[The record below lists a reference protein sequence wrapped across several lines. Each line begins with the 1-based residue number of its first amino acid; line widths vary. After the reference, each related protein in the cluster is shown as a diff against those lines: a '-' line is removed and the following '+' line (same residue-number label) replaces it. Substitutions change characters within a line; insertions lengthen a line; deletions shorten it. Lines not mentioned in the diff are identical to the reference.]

1 MTKRLKASGVVFK
14 RKTLNALSD
23 LRGQGHD
30 VLVNATACGSKFLTD
45 VADDNVQQ
53 VRGQTILVKT
63 DYNKIM
69 MRHGKDYTYVI
80 PRLDGT
86 AILGGIKQ
94 VEETWV
100 FTST

>member
-1 MTKRLKASGVVFK
+1 M
-14 RKTLNALSD
+14 RKTIKSLSD
-23 LRGQGHD
+23 LQHLNHD
-30 VLVNATACGSKFLTD
+30 VLVNSTGCGARVLHD
-45 VADDNVQQ
+45 VADENVQE

-63 DYNKIM
+63 DFDKIL

-94 VEETWV
+94 LNNT
-100 FTST
+100 